1 MRDASPSLYSGVDA
15 EDRYHR
21 RFSWGLIALIGG
33 LLWLRPITSSLWMDE
48 LGTWW
53 VIKDSLGD
61 AIDRAARY
69 QGQSPVFYVI
79 EWLVARVGHAEWIL
93 RLPSLAAAT
102 LAGFL
107 MYRLGRRLLDADLGR
122 LALLAFVAWPG
133 IAFEASNARPYALAL
148 LSTVASVVALVWWL
162 DEGGRARA
170 AVWVLCGAAVMYA
183 HYLFPLVLIPELI
196 YALVRVREGSTSIRA
211 RTVLLAAGAIA
222 LLDLPL
228 IAQILSLA
236 DRSGSL
242 SIPGSVSVS
251 WLTDLLIPAAALGA
265 IVLGG
270 GLAWLAS
277 AVRLVPL
284 RVRRSS
290 VVLVLA
296 WTIIPPLI
304 LGAVSLFT
312 PVRFVT
318 LRYTLS
324 AAPGACLLFAGAVR
338 ALEPASARRLVALV
352 FALLS
357 VLSQAA
363 SLKALE
369 DWRWSSAQVAA
380 MSDSGTVV
388 LMHPGL
394 VESSQLDWFSDP
406 ERRSYLLSPTSY
418 YSFPEQI
425 LPVPYDI
432 STEGEQFLQR
442 ELDGIPPDTDRL
454 IYLTRFSGVPYV
466 RWLEGRLE
474 PEGWSEGRV
483 ESRGAMEIVEFVRDG
498 ATS

>member
-1 MRDASPSLYSGVDA
+1 MRDASPSLNSGVDA

-79 EWLVARVGHAEWIL
+79 EWLIARAGHAEWIL

-148 LSTVASVVALVWWL
+148 LATVASVVALVWWL

-211 RTVLLAAGAIA
+211 RTVLLAAGVIA

-242 SIPGSVSVS
+242 SI
-251 WLTDLLIPAAALGA
+251 L
-265 IVLGG
+265 
-270 GLAWLAS
+270 
-277 AVRLVPL
+277 
-284 RVRRSS
+284 
-290 VVLVLA
+290 
-296 WTIIPPLI
+296 
-304 LGAVSLFT
+304 
-312 PVRFVT
+312 
-318 LRYTLS
+318 
-324 AAPGACLLFAGAVR
+324 
-338 ALEPASARRLVALV
+338 
-352 FALLS
+352 
-357 VLSQAA
+357 
-363 SLKALE
+363 
-369 DWRWSSAQVAA
+369 
-380 MSDSGTVV
+380 
-388 LMHPGL
+388 
-394 VESSQLDWFSDP
+394 
-406 ERRSYLLSPTSY
+406 
-418 YSFPEQI
+418 
-425 LPVPYDI
+425 
-432 STEGEQFLQR
+432 
-442 ELDGIPPDTDRL
+442 
-454 IYLTRFSGVPYV
+454 
-466 RWLEGRLE
+466 
-474 PEGWSEGRV
+474 
-483 ESRGAMEIVEFVRDG
+483 
-498 ATS
+498 